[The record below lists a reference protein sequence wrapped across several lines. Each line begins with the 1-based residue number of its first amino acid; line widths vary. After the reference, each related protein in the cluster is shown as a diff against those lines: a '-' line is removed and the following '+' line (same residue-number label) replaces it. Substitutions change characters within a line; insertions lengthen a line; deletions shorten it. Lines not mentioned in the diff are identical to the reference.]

1 MKDAYYSVVE
11 DLNAKYGKAS
21 YESGSDI
28 CYGAGLC
35 AVRLIDFNHDG
46 TDELLAVFRYDKKV
60 SAEDKN
66 GEHVLKEEPNYRMEV
81 YAWNGSTAVRAFDSD
96 GVSAMQEKDDDYRF
110 YILQKDDE
118 KTYICRN
125 SYSYSAKTS
134 RVWSGTSRISAQ
146 GENGIFEPIFT
157 ANAESDYGYMSYM
170 INGEK
175 SYRRDFEKNGCIV
188 PYFCG
193 NNTDY
198 DDSEFEIRWLQG
210 DSSKGSDIRN
220 MISETQKTIR
230 SLNSAYQP

>member
-1 MKDAYYSVVE
+1 MK
-11 DLNAKYGKAS
+11 
-21 YESGSDI
+21 
-28 CYGAGLC
+28 
-35 AVRLIDFNHDG
+35 
-46 TDELLAVFRYDKKV
+46 
-60 SAEDKN
+60 
-66 GEHVLKEEPNYRMEV
+66 
-81 YAWNGSTAVRAFDSD
+81 
-96 GVSAMQEKDDDYRF
+96 
-110 YILQKDDE
+110 

-125 SYSYSAKTS
+125 SYSYSAKSS

-210 DSSKGSDIRN
+210 DSSKRLGYPQYDFRNAKKPFAPSIPLISRKRFPKQRN
-220 MISETQKTIR
+220 M
-230 SLNSAYQP
+230 